1 MLSALKSM
9 SSPKSVA
16 GRWAVATV
24 LACAGCAVAQDS
36 VSINANGG
44 NGLPG
49 DALSAFATGQPFQ
62 RANYVLDLTSF
73 ETSWG
78 TPLGIGPVLKSVKV
92 SDGRFNAVNGPST
105 VSTTIRSTSLAST
118 NFARWTTA
126 GAGLNPTQ
134 NNTGGNTPIAL
145 SGNVAQFGV
154 GVLDFD
160 EQVAGALLVFTNT
173 VSSASVSYDAASP
186 SRLHV
191 TRTVCA
197 LNGPAAASDTSQFG
211 LGGVEATG
219 SVLIRADGFQTASTT
234 PLLNDNYFYV
244 TAPSRLESTVNTISN
259 AGGTN
264 ASTWMVVRNTVT
276 MSPPALVPADAGNG
290 VSTLIGSN
298 FVGGLLVKSLTGS
311 LLTETAHRP
320 GTTDHRGAPTFSG
333 ATLWPSTRGSGA
345 ILSRSTGGGGK
356 TDSISVFGLSTTNTI
371 VDARTLTLP
380 ASVSDSCDGF
390 NWPISGGDFRQFDS
404 QAAFRGGTGPAAIGK
419 DLTGKG
425 LVAATVYNGSQP
437 GGGTN
442 NPFNAIVVGRFDP
455 SNANAP
461 SWTAAAWVDGANDD
475 GKDIAGDFGLDGAP
489 NTNDVGEGDGNINQ
503 LDTSI
508 GRLVPLSNGP
518 SGYVGPSLSSPA
530 FDSAG
535 NIYFVASVAL
545 KKFAG
550 SMVLEERT
558 LALVRGVLDS
568 TTLCYTLELVL
579 AQGDVFAGQNSQRN
593 YKVSWL
599 GLADEDSI
607 SSASMWST
615 NVSSSPWANNA
626 AANALP
632 ASAPQHLGGL
642 AISARIVYDVNQDGL
657 YQDPTSPQGVQ
668 TSVDE
673 AYNAVLYVGNVTQI
687 PTGPICDSIDFNNDT
702 SLFDPQDID
711 AFLSVYSEGPC
722 VPPTATCNDIDFNND
737 SSLFD
742 PCDIDAFLLVFS
754 EGPCTP
760 CGV

>member
-1 MLSALKSM
+1 MSIARKSPEC
-9 SSPKSVA
+9 SLTTIS
-16 GRWAVATV
+16 RWAITAM
-24 LACAGCAVAQDS
+24 LASAGCAVAQDS
-36 VSINANGG
+36 VSTNANGG

-62 RANYVLDLTSF
+62 RANFVVDLTNF

-78 TPLGIGPVLKSVKV
+78 TPFGIGPVLKSVKV

-105 VSTTIRSTSLAST
+105 ISTTIRSTSLTST
-118 NFARWTTA
+118 NYARWTIA

-134 NNTGGNTPIAL
+134 NNTAGNTPVAL

-160 EQVAGALLVFTNT
+160 EQVSGALLVFTNS
-173 VSSASVSYDAASP
+173 VSSASVSYDPANP
-186 SRLHV
+186 SRIHV

-197 LNGPAAASDTSQFG
+197 LNGPSAASDTSQFG

-219 SVLIRADGFQTASTT
+219 SVLIRADGFQTASAS
-234 PLLNDNYFYV
+234 PLLNDNYFYI
-244 TAPSRLESTVNTISN
+244 TAPTRLETTVNTISN
-259 AGGTN
+259 AGGSN
-264 ASTWMVVRNTVT
+264 ASNWLVVRNTVT
-276 MSPPALVPADAGNG
+276 VSPPALVPADAGNG

-298 FVGGLLVKSLTGS
+298 FVGDLLVRPVTSTLSTVN
-311 LLTETAHRP
+311 THRP

-333 ATLWPSTRGSGA
+333 ATLWPNTRGSGA

-371 VDARTLTLP
+371 VNARTLTLP
-380 ASVSDSCDGF
+380 ASVSDTCDGF

-419 DLTGKG
+419 DLAGMG

-437 GGGTN
+437 GGNTN

-455 SNANAP
+455 NNANAP

-475 GKDIAGDFGLDGAP
+475 GKDILGDFGVDGAP
-489 NTNDVGEGDGNINQ
+489 NTNDAGEGDGSINQ
-503 LDTSI
+503 LDATI

-518 SGYVGPSLSSPA
+518 SGYVGPSLSAPA

-535 NIYFVASVAL
+535 NVYFIASVAL
-545 KKFAG
+545 KKLAG

-558 LALVRGVLDS
+558 VALVRGVLDAS
-568 TTLCYTLELVL
+568 TPCYRLELVL

-615 NVSSSPWANNA
+615 NVSSSPWANDI

-642 AISARIVYDVNQDGL
+642 AVSARVVYDVNQDGQ

-673 AYNAVLYVGNVTQI
+673 AYNAVLYIGNVTQI

-722 VPPTATCNDIDFNND
+722 VPPSATCNDIDFNND
-737 SSLFD
+737 GSLFD

-754 EGPCTP
+754 EGPCTA